1 MSSSRYTDEELTVYQ
16 CDGILVESI
25 KERPADVQYNMDRP
39 HHHQVKGKRRASK
52 YTDNTLPFTQNS
64 RNSSTET
71 ATEGTLAAAGTWR
84 GRSAGRRDYTGER
97 TRGGDS
103 VLTHTFLGWQ
113 FHRLTHVKT

>member
-1 MSSSRYTDEELTVYQ
+1 MCSAWTDFITIKSRARGGT
-16 CDGILVESI
+16 
-25 KERPADVQYNMDRP
+25 
-39 HHHQVKGKRRASK
+39 SK

-71 ATEGTLAAAGTWR
+71 ATEGTLTAAGTWR

-103 VLTHTFLGWQ
+103 VLTHTPFWVGSFTSEHMSKHESTLHEITASIIAQ
-113 FHRLTHVKT
+113 